1 MCRAQMR
8 GKQQECDAVLTRP
21 PRVRHQS
28 VCAAWR
34 QFRLAVPLRPE
45 MPAALQGVGA
55 SLERNFGSD
64 YLLTFLDDEML
75 IGRQTAAG
83 GSFVFLREA

>member
-1 MCRAQMR
+1 VSTTSLQPLFACTQRSPGAELEDCGAR
-8 GKQQECDAVLTRP
+8 G
-21 PRVRHQS
+21 
-28 VCAAWR
+28 

-45 MPAALQGVGA
+45 LPAALQGVGGG
-55 SLERNFGSD
+55 LERNFGSD

-83 GSFVFLREA
+83 GSFIFLREA

>member
-1 MCRAQMR
+1 M
-8 GKQQECDAVLTRP
+8 
-21 PRVRHQS
+21 HQPHQ
-28 VCAAWR
+28 VGQCASWR

-45 MPAALQGVGA
+45 LPAALQGVGA
-55 SLERNFGSD
+55 NLERNFGSD
-64 YLLTFLDDEML
+64 YLLTFMDEEML